1 MKKILVDTNVLI
13 DYTNGCSQKL
23 EFLIEDQKNGKVNLY
38 VNPVIVAEFF
48 TDRNLKNKKKLKMAQ
63 DFFQLFE
70 VANINKETGIIAG
83 ELLRENKALFLADSL
98 IAATSLQFNLKLL
111 TKNKKD
117 FKKIVRLDFV

>member
-48 TDRNLKNKKKLKMAQ
+48 TDRNLKNK
-63 DFFQLFE
+63 
-70 VANINKETGIIAG
+70 N
-83 ELLRENKALFLADSL
+83 ELPRSR
-98 IAATSLQFNLKLL
+98 AARYLN
-111 TKNKKD
+111 
-117 FKKIVRLDFV
+117 